1 MVSTAGRSK
10 IRSISLG
17 RGRWGIVALGGVV
30 FATLGIV
37 VLPWF
42 IRTIGPR
49 HRLGTSFIE
58 TFGTSIA
65 VRSLYVIVVA
75 GFVGI
80 AFFAISD
87 PGRVSSWVGIV
98 LAAVMLADG
107 SWKMAEV
114 LNAPAPT
121 DILIGPGYYALMA
134 GSAAVLIASIMMLI
148 GTHRLAHA
156 AIDEPTG

>member
-1 MVSTAGRSK
+1 MVSTAEQSK
-10 IRSISLG
+10 IRSIVLG

-30 FATLGIV
+30 FATVGIA

-49 HRLGTSFIE
+49 HRLGSSFIE
-58 TFGTSIA
+58 TFGTSTGA
-65 VRSLYVIVVA
+65 RSLYILVVA
-75 GFVGI
+75 GFVGV

-87 PGRVSSWVGIV
+87 PGRVSSWFGIV
-98 LAAVMLADG
+98 LATVMLADG

-114 LNAPAPT
+114 LNVPAPT
-121 DILIGPGYYALMA
+121 DIQIGPGYYALMA

-148 GTHRLAHA
+148 GTYRLAHA
-156 AIDEPTG
+156 TIDEFTG

>member
-1 MVSTAGRSK
+1 M
-10 IRSISLG
+10 
-17 RGRWGIVALGGVV
+17 GGVT

-58 TFGTSIA
+58 TFGTSTGA
-65 VRSLYVIVVA
+65 RSLYVLIVA
-75 GFVGI
+75 GFVGV

-87 PGRVSSWVGIV
+87 PGRISGWVGIV
-98 LAAVMLADG
+98 LATVMLADG

-121 DILIGPGYYALMA
+121 DIVIGPGYYALMA

-148 GTHRLAHA
+148 GTYRLAHA
-156 AIDEPTG
+156 TVDESAG